1 MAMPKHTNLLI
12 TAATTLILGACTQ
25 GTGLTPSTSGA
36 TMDAQTQGQAQGQAQ
51 NQTQDGAAAAPAKA
65 FNRFPD
71 IPVPTKATMDT
82 KRTLVFG
89 SGETWYGQ
97 VGLDTTHGSDA
108 MFDFYKQE
116 LTGFSWQEVT
126 SVRAPVSVLTYE
138 RQSRVLSIQI
148 EKASSLGGGA
158 KVTLTVSPRGGA
170 APVMN

>member
-1 MAMPKHTNLLI
+1 MAKQTYANLFI
-12 TAATTLILGACTQ
+12 TGATALILSACAQ
-25 GTGLTPSTSGA
+25 GTGLSPTTSS
-36 TMDAQTQGQAQGQAQ
+36 MDAQAQSQDAQGA
-51 NQTQDGAAAAPAKA
+51 NAPAAPEKA

-71 IPVPTKATMDT
+71 IPVPTKANMDT
-82 KRTLVFG
+82 NRTLVFG

-97 VGLDTTHGSDA
+97 LGLDTGHNTDA

-116 LTGFSWQEVT
+116 LTGFGWLEVT

-138 RQSRVLSIQI
+138 RQGRVLSIQI
-148 EKASSLGGGA
+148 EKASLGGA

>member
-1 MAMPKHTNLLI
+1 MAKLKHANLAILGV
-12 TAATTLILGACTQ
+12 TALALGACAPV
-25 GTGLTPSTSGA
+25 TGLSPSTS
-36 TMDAQTQGQAQGQAQ
+36 TMDAQSQGQS
-51 NQTQDGAAAAPAKA
+51 GATNGTTGAPAAPEKA

-71 IPVPTKATMDT
+71 IPVPTKADMDN

-97 VGLDTTHGSDA
+97 LGLDTGHNTDS

-116 LTGFSWQEVT
+116 LPGFNWLEVT

-138 RQSRVLSIQI
+138 RQGRVLSIQI
-148 EKASSLGGGA
+148 EKASLGGGA